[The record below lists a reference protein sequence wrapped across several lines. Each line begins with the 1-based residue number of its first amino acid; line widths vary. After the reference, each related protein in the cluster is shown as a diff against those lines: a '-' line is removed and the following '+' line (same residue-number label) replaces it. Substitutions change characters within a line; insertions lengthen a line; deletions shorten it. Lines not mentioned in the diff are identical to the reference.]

1 MKKETKIPIINSVI
15 FLLSLAVMKLLYQ
28 IFLKVSECSLKSP
41 QERQN
46 LRLVTGHT
54 VCGAASKPWFLF

>member
-1 MKKETKIPIINSVI
+1 
-15 FLLSLAVMKLLYQ
+15 MKLLYQ

-46 LRLVTGHT
+46 LRLVTSHT
-54 VCGAASKPWFLF
+54 MSGAASWFLFNEQESKGCGIPPEWNTQPQDCR